1 MNPMNPVNSMHSV
14 HSVHSAHS
22 MPPLHPMNSI
32 NPISPVTPVF
42 PMHPNAPI
50 AAHGQKH
57 MAHPADH
64 ELPMTAGQHM
74 HPYPGDSGNPVYPY
88 YAKTTVCK
96 EQPIAFPPQH
106 QPHQPGLESLM
117 HPRPISENP
126 NYRGSCKLKGKVAII
141 TGGDS
146 GIGRAVA
153 IAFAKEGAD
162 VVIPYLWETSDA
174 LETKA
179 RVEEL
184 GQCCLP
190 IKIDLRFK
198 QNCEAVVRETISTFG
213 KLDIL
218 VNNHGVQYPQQSIA
232 DISEQQLYQTFQT
245 NIFPFFFMVQAALP
259 HLCRGSSI
267 INTASITAYQGH
279 KTLIDYS
286 STKGAIVSFT
296 RSLSLSLIDCGI
308 RVNAVAPGS
317 TWTPLIASSFSAE
330 EVAVFG
336 TDAPIG
342 RAAQPYELAPAYVY
356 LASSDSSFVTGEVV
370 HVNGGAMVTT

>member
-1 MNPMNPVNSMHSV
+1 MNSMNPM
-14 HSVHSAHS
+14 
-22 MPPLHPMNSI
+22 HPM
-32 NPISPVTPVF
+32 
-42 PMHPNAPI
+42 
-50 AAHGQKH
+50 AAHMNAMSKMDFMKPMKH
-57 MAHPADH
+57 DYPLMPVHQ
-64 ELPMTAGQHM
+64 MQ
-74 HPYPGDSGNPVYPY
+74 PYPAEDGNPVYPY
-88 YAKTTVCK
+88 YAKETICK

-106 QPHQPGLESLM
+106 QPYQPGLESLM

-126 NYRGSCKLKGKVAII
+126 NHRGSCKLKGKVAII

-146 GIGRAVA
+146 GIGRATA

-179 RVEEL
+179 RVEAL

-190 IKIDLRFK
+190 LKIDLRFK
-198 QNCEAVVRETISTFG
+198 KNCEAVVHETISAFG
-213 KLDIL
+213 RLDIL
-218 VNNHGVQYPQQSIA
+218 VNNHGVQYPQNSIS

-267 INTASITAYQGH
+267 INTASITAYKGH

-296 RSLSLSLIDCGI
+296 RSLALSLVDCGI

-317 TWTPLIASSFSAE
+317 TWTPLIPSSFSAE

-336 TDAPIG
+336 TDTPMK

-356 LASSDSSFVTGEVV
+356 LASDDSSYVTGEVV